1 MKRVLKAIARAL
13 LAVPVLAWTVCA
25 ATGRTILSAIL
36 PPQPQMTTAA
46 GEEADEAVEAAQAK
60 QEKPTAAAK
69 ASEKPQAEI
78 AYTYALAM
86 VTGCRPPSL
95 DGQPPA
101 FVRWLEDLTHA
112 GARTLIKAP
121 IPAIEQHLS
130 PRCPGD
136 HLAGVSSIG
145 ARPAA
150 AAPVGAGSQRQL
162 YLDALQRTP
171 KAEMC
176 ADGEFRIFHDYEGED
191 QSMRLRAA

>member
-1 MKRVLKAIARAL
+1 MKNVLRAIARAL
-13 LAVPVLAWTVCA
+13 ASIPRFAWTVCKY
-25 ATGRTILSAIL
+25 TGAMVLSLI
-36 PPQPQMTTAA
+36 PQPAAPMTTEA
-46 GEEADEAVEAAQAK
+46 GAEADEGIQAAQAK
-60 QEKPTAAAK
+60 QEKPAAAPKAAAK
-69 ASEKPQAEI
+69 TQAEV

-95 DGQPPA
+95 DGQPAA

-112 GARTLIKAP
+112 GAKALIKSP

-136 HLAGVSSIG
+136 HLAGVPSIG

-150 AAPVGAGSQRQL
+150 AAPVGEGSHRAVL
-162 YLDALQRTP
+162 EAAYAKVTP
-171 KAEMC
+171 VTMNAEG
-176 ADGEFRIFHDYEGED
+176 DFVIVHDD

>member
-1 MKRVLKAIARAL
+1 MKRILKAIARAL

-25 ATGRTILSAIL
+25 TTGRMVLSAIL
-36 PPQPQMTTAA
+36 PPQPQMTTEA
-46 GEEADEAVEAAQAK
+46 GAEADEAVEAAQART
-60 QEKPTAAAK
+60 EKPAATAKVAQK
-69 ASEKPQAEI
+69 SQAEI
-78 AYTYALAM
+78 AYTYALSL

-95 DGQPPA
+95 DGQPAA

-136 HLAGVSSIG
+136 HLGGVPSIG

-150 AAPVGAGSQRQL
+150 AAPVGEGSHR
-162 YLDALQRTP
+162 ALMEAAYAKVTP
-171 KAEMC
+171 VTMNAEG
-176 ADGEFRIFHDYEGED
+176 DFVIVHDD
-191 QSMRLRAA
+191 QSSRLRAA

>member
-1 MKRVLKAIARAL
+1 MKSILKAIGRAL
-13 LAVPVLAWTVCA
+13 ASIPRMAWTVCKY
-25 ATGRTILSAIL
+25 TGAMILSII
-36 PPQPQMTTAA
+36 PQPAQMTTEA
-46 GEEADEAVEAAQAK
+46 GAEADEAVEAAEART
-60 QEKPTAAAK
+60 EKPAATAKVAQK
-69 ASEKPQAEI
+69 SQAEI
-78 AYTYALAM
+78 AYTYALAI

-95 DGQPPA
+95 DGQPAA

-136 HLAGVSSIG
+136 HLAGVPSIG

-162 YLDALQRTP
+162 YLDALERTP

-191 QSMRLRAA
+191 QSSRLRAA

>member
-1 MKRVLKAIARAL
+1 MKRILKAIARAL
-13 LAVPVLAWTVCA
+13 LAAPVLAWTVCA
-25 ATGRTILSAIL
+25 ATGRMILSAIV

-46 GEEADEAVEAAQAK
+46 GEEADEAVDAAREA
-60 QEKPTAAAK
+60 KPAAAPK
-69 ASEKPQAEI
+69 AASKSQGEV

-95 DGQPPA
+95 DGQPAA

-112 GARTLIKAP
+112 GAKTLIKSP
-121 IPAIEQHLS
+121 VPAIEQHLN
-130 PRCPGD
+130 PRCPAD
-136 HLAGVSSIG
+136 HLAGVPSIG

-150 AAPVGAGSQRQL
+150 AAPVGAGSHRQL
-162 YLDALQRTP
+162 YLDALERTP
-171 KAEMC
+171 KVEMC